1 MMKRVPGAG
10 YALTLAVGLSAM
22 IALSAVLVP
31 RPSSTLVFPVDTAG
45 FSPASRPQS
54 YQPMGASITP
64 ITSVAAGSSGIS
76 FSGDAYDVSCT
87 VSAAAGTLYPAMH
100 DGTNWTV
107 YYAYPCALDGTV
119 ATKATCIFPA
129 RRGSGLTWNAFR
141 TGAAT
146 INACTAEQRYTGGGL
161 SAVPPPPASTAA
173 AFDPASPGAIGG
185 TTPAAG
191 TFTSLSGAAGTGALS
206 WGSMTGNTTLPT
218 GGISW
223 TGALN
228 KSVSIVGSGS
238 GTVAIT
244 AGSSLDITGGSSSS
258 VTTTAG
264 QLSVDSA
271 AALALGT
278 NTATSVSVGSASVG
292 TTVNGNLTVATGKQ
306 FSAGSNNL
314 LLSDQL
320 AASKLLIASQAAGDV
335 LYASSSTAWSRLGV
349 GSNGQVL
356 TLASGVPSWASA
368 PFNASF
374 SGSNTNTGA
383 FGAATTAYLPGPGD
397 AGAGLTNAQRILY
410 IVTRSGTLGKLNA
423 SIKTAPAGADTVIL
437 TVQKSTDRGASWS
450 DTSLTCTITGAS
462 TNCQDNI
469 DAPSTTALDWLA
481 IKLVSS
487 ANTAA
492 GPIAVGAEVY

>member
-31 RPSSTLVFPVDTAG
+31 RPSTLVFPVDTAG

-54 YQPMGASITP
+54 IQPMGASITP

-129 RRGSGLTWNAFR
+129 RRGSGLTWNAFK

-191 TFTSLSGAAGTGALS
+191 TFTSLASPSLTS
-206 WGSMTGNTTLPT
+206 TVGN
-218 GGISW
+218 
-223 TGALN
+223 
-228 KSVSIVGSGS
+228 
-238 GTVAIT
+238 
-244 AGSSLDITGGSSSS
+244 
-258 VTTTAG
+258 
-264 QLSVDSA
+264 
-271 AALALGT
+271 LALVASG
-278 NTATSVSVGSASVG
+278 VGDLV
-292 TTVNGNLTVATGKQ
+292 TVNGQAGLAFQQNGSAAFDYGVNAANTLTIATGKNL
-306 FSAGSNNL
+306 AVGSNTL
-314 LLSDQL
+314 TLSDQL
-320 AASKLLIASQAAGDV
+320 AASKLLIASQALGD
-335 LYASSSTAWSRLGV
+335 LLIANTSTSWARLGI
-349 GSNGQVL
+349 GSTGQVL
-356 TLASGVPSWASA
+356 TVASGTAAWVTPTAVIGTISGGSIGTGTFSTAASRYLDA
-368 PFNASF
+368 PTATDVSTTPHAI
-374 SGSNTNTGA
+374 GIITRTGTI
-383 FGAATTAYLPGPGD
+383 GH
-397 AGAGLTNAQRILY
+397 LTIA
-410 IVTRSGTLGKLNA
+410 
-423 SIKTAPAGADTVIL
+423 IKTAPGGADTVIV
-437 TVQKSTDRGASWS
+437 TVQKSS
-450 DTSLTCTITGAS
+450 DQAATWGDLTPSVTCTITGAAKTCTDTS
-462 TNCQDNI
+462 NLG
-469 DAPSTTALDWLA
+469 AVALYDWIT
-481 IKLVSS
+481 IKIVAS
-487 ANTAA
+487 ATSVAA
-492 GPIAVGAEVY
+492 GPVTGAVETY